1 VIARLWSHRSLLT
14 SLIRRQFQLRYRQS
28 VAGVFWAAV
37 PPLVTVFAST
47 LVFNQVAGI
56 NSGDPNIP
64 YPLFVFAAVTPWTF
78 FAGSMTFGVPS
89 VASSQPMVSR
99 LPFPRAALPL
109 SMIGL
114 SLVDFAIAS
123 ITFVIYLYA
132 TGNSLPVT
140 VVWVPALLVIEI
152 LFAGG
157 VVLFFS
163 ALNMFARDVKLAIPF
178 VMQLWLFLTPV
189 LYPLDQVPEDL
200 RPLYLANPMTG
211 IVESFRD
218 VLVVGR
224 APDIDLLV
232 PSLIGAAV
240 AVLLGVWY
248 FGATERRFAD
258 VI

>member
-1 VIARLWSHRSLLT
+1 MWSHRSLLT

-47 LVFNQVAGI
+47 LVFNQVAGVQ
-56 NSGDPNIP
+56 SGIPGVP
-64 YPLFVFAAVTPWTF
+64 YPLFVFSAITPWTF
-78 FAGSMTFGVPS
+78 FAGSVTFGVPS

-99 LPFPRAALPL
+99 LAFPRGVLPL
-109 SMIGL
+109 SMVGL

-123 ITFVIYLYA
+123 LTFVIYLYA
-132 TGNSLPVT
+132 TGNSLPLT
-140 VVWVPALLVIEI
+140 VLWVPLLLLVEI
-152 LFAGG
+152 
-157 VVLFFS
+157 VLASGIVMFLS

-189 LYPLDQVPEDL
+189 MYPLDQVPDEL
-200 RPLYLANPMTG
+200 RSIYLANPMTG
-211 IVESFRD
+211 IVESFRE
-218 VLVVGR
+218 VLIVGN
-224 APDIDLLV
+224 APSLELLT

-240 AVLLGVWY
+240 AFVVGFWY

>member
-1 VIARLWSHRSLLT
+1 MWSHRSLLT

-47 LVFNQVAGI
+47 LVFNQVAGVQ
-56 NSGDPNIP
+56 SGIPGVP
-64 YPLFVFAAVTPWTF
+64 YPLFVFSAITPWTF
-78 FAGSMTFGVPS
+78 FAGSVTFGVPS

-99 LPFPRAALPL
+99 LAFPRGVLPL
-109 SMIGL
+109 SMVGL

-123 ITFVIYLYA
+123 LTFVIYLYA
-132 TGNSLPVT
+132 TGNSLPLT
-140 VVWVPALLVIEI
+140 VLWVPPLLLVEI
-152 LFAGG
+152 
-157 VVLFFS
+157 VLASGIVMFLS

-189 LYPLDQVPEDL
+189 MYPLDQVPDEL
-200 RPLYLANPMTG
+200 RSIYLANPMTG
-211 IVESFRD
+211 IVESFRE
-218 VLVVGR
+218 VLIVGN
-224 APDIDLLV
+224 APSLELLT

-240 AVLLGVWY
+240 AFVVGFWY

>member
-1 VIARLWSHRSLLT
+1 MWTHRSLLT

-37 PPLVTVFAST
+37 PPIVTVFAST
-47 LVFNQVAGI
+47 LVFNQVAGVQ
-56 NSGDPNIP
+56 SGVPGVP
-64 YPLFVFAAVTPWTF
+64 YALFVFSAITPWTF
-78 FAGSMTFGVPS
+78 FAGSVTFGVPS

-99 LPFPRAALPL
+99 LAFPRGVLPL
-109 SMIGL
+109 SMVGL
-114 SLVDFAIAS
+114 SLVDFSIAS
-123 ITFVIYLYA
+123 LTFVIYLYA
-132 TGNSLPVT
+132 TGNSLPIT
-140 VVWVPALLVIEI
+140 VFWAPLLLVVEI
-152 LFAGG
+152 ALAAGI
-157 VVLFFS
+157 VMFLS

-189 LYPLDQVPEDL
+189 MYPLDQVPEEL
-200 RPLYLANPMTG
+200 RPIYLANPMTG

-218 VLVVGR
+218 VLVVGV
-224 APDIDLLV
+224 PPSLDLLT

-240 AVLLGVWY
+240 AFVLGFWY

>member
-1 VIARLWSHRSLLT
+1 MLRRMWSHRSLLT

-47 LVFNQVAGI
+47 LVFNQVAGLE
-56 NSGDPNIP
+56 SGIAGVP
-64 YPLFVFAAVTPWTF
+64 YPLFVFSAITPWTF
-78 FAGSMTFGVPS
+78 FAGSITFGVPS

-99 LPFPRAALPL
+99 LAFPRGVLPL
-109 SMIGL
+109 SMVGL

-123 ITFVIYLYA
+123 LTFVIYLYA
-132 TGNSLPVT
+132 TGNTLPLT
-140 VVWVPALLVIEI
+140 VVWVPALLAVEI
-152 LFAGG
+152 
-157 VVLFFS
+157 VLASGIVMFLS

-189 LYPLDQVPEDL
+189 MYPLDQVPEEL
-200 RPLYLANPMTG
+200 RSIYLANPMTG
-211 IVESFRD
+211 IVESFRE
-218 VLVVGR
+218 VLIVGN
-224 APDIDLLV
+224 APSLELLT

-240 AVLLGVWY
+240 AFVVGFWY